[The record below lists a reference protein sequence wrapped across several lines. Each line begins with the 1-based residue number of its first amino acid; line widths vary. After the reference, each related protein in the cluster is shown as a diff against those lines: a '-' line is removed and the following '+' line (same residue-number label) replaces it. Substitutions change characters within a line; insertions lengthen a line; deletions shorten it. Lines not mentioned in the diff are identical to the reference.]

1 MRLCIWLTQL
11 SSALYNAVN
20 HLGPADPHTGAPAP
34 GPAAAALAAQSAG
47 GRRLLQAGSN
57 EYSLSYALA
66 PAPGPAAPAAADA
79 ALAPLSADSLSAAA
93 SPDAD
98 LYTSYAK
105 KKKKKPAGTAEA
117 AAGSSAAGGTVTS
130 VNGAATNVAPK
141 QLSASAPV
149 RDCPLLNF
157 LLCAIVL
164 CCAVPHSMVVVD
176 RGGS

>member
-57 EYSLSYALA
+57 DYSLSYALA

-79 ALAPLSADSLSAAA
+79 AFAPLSADSLSAAA

-149 RDCPLLNF
+149 RDCPLLKF
-157 LLCAIVL
+157 PIMRDCPMLR
-164 CCAVPHSMVVVD
+164 S
-176 RGGS
+176 ST